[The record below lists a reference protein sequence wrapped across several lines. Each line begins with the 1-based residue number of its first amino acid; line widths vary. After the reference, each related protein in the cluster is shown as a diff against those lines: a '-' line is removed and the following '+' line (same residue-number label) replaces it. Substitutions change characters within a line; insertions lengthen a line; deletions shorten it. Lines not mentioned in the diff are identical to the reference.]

1 MPQNGVF
8 KNVSFAGCFVSVII
22 VLFDLSYKLL
32 VVLALALD
40 RQDTLA
46 VAGLCSCHDS
56 FFSCKVFVLGTW
68 GFRVFES
75 DANSS
80 STALAVVTTATQAV
94 AATAAVATAV
104 AVVTAAVVTAA
115 VDTVVAAAD
124 TVVVVATAVVLAVVT
139 V

>member
-40 RQDTLA
+40 RQDALA

-56 FFSCKVFVLGTW
+56 FFSCKVFVLETW

-104 AVVTAAVVTAA
+104 AVVTAAV
-115 VDTVVAAAD
+115 DTVVAAAD